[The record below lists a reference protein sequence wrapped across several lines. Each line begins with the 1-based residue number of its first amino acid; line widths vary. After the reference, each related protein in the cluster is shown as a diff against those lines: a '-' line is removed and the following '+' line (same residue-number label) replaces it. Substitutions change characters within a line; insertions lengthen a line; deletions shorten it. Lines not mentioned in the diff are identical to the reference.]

1 MCACGV
7 CVCACGVC
15 VCVYGRPC
23 VCACVC
29 VCVFVLYLVNASIC
43 GEVASA
49 ENVNVLT
56 TQLLLFLITCY
67 VKITM
72 FSLNSLIFIIIII
85 NILCFNLN
93 LKSQPECTL
102 FMSYASDI
110 SNTTKHNTCVSIHP
124 NVPPLGSVASLHGVA
139 ELLTER

>member
-1 MCACGV
+1 MCASGV

-67 VKITM
+67 VKITNV
-72 FSLNSLIFIIIII
+72 L
-85 NILCFNLN
+85 
-93 LKSQPECTL
+93 
-102 FMSYASDI
+102 
-110 SNTTKHNTCVSIHP
+110 TK
-124 NVPPLGSVASLHGVA
+124 
-139 ELLTER
+139 